1 MTSLSQTSPSSIV
14 PNFYFPFC
22 VYTISFL
29 PSLFE
34 TLPLIYRDLLVV
46 PLRVCIVNN
55 VSMLKPKPPSP
66 HGDFL
71 VALILIQGPCGWT
84 IVGTEDTESFWTVLR
99 QE

>member
-1 MTSLSQTSPSSIV
+1 MEMTSLSQTSPSSSTV

-22 VYTISFL
+22 VYTISFF

-46 PLRVCIVNN
+46 PLQIRIVNN
-55 VSMLKPKPPSP
+55 VSMLRSNLPPSP

-71 VALILIQGPCGWT
+71 VALILI
-84 IVGTEDTESFWTVLR
+84 
-99 QE
+99 